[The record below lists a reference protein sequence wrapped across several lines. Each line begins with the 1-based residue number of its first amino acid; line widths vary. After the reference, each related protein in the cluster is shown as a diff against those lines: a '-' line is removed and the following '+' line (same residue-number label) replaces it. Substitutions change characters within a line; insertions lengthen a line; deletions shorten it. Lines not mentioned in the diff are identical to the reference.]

1 MLPFM
6 SDLTG
11 VKATEPR
18 RSKRVVV
25 DSAAERKSRVEMP
38 LSVGS
43 IGTLEKCV
51 LRVSN
56 QVLPEGI

>member
-1 MLPFM
+1 MLPVM

-11 VKATEPR
+11 VKATEPS

-25 DSAAERKSRVEMP
+25 DSAAERKSRAEMP
-38 LSVGS
+38 LSAS
-43 IGTLEKCV
+43 MGTFEKCV

-56 QVLPEGI
+56 HVFPEGI